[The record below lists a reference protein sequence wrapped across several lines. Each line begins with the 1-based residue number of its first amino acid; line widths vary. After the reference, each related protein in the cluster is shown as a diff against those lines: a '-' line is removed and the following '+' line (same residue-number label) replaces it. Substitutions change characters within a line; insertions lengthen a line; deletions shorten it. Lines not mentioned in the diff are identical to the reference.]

1 MRKIE
6 LRNARPEDWPAIE
19 RLHHEQNA
27 KWGIQY
33 EAPRPGPHIAVALVG
48 EDRSGK
54 IVQAVIVER
63 VAEMCLYGFSPMATA
78 NSRRDIRGLRYL
90 LEMQGYRW
98 LHCLVPSF
106 LREAISK
113 PLRKAGFLDR
123 SNELATFT
131 IEVPSGDRR

>member
-1 MRKIE
+1 VRKIE
-6 LRNARPEDWPAIE
+6 LRSARREDWPEIE

-27 KWGIQY
+27 KWGITY

-63 VAEMCLYGFSPMATA
+63 VAEMCLYGFDPKATA

-98 LHCLVPSF
+98 MHCLVPSF
-106 LREAISK
+106 LREAIAK
-113 PLRKAGFLDR
+113 PLQRAGFLDR
-123 SNELATFT
+123 TDELATFT
-131 IEVPSGDRR
+131 IEVPSGDSL